1 MASSSN
7 QGRGEEQGQEPENQ
21 RPRDWRRRR
30 RSERAT
36 SETPDGQTSE
46 PEPQAVAAD
55 EVLSRPLIN
64 FFEPAMDRIG
74 SFGGPLVFAGIIG
87 LVSGI
92 VVVTFVSSMRLY
104 GFIDI
109 IIGAVLLGLVGAVF
123 FSNVLAAFV
132 SRAGRYGFN
141 TLILVGAFTGIIVV
155 ANIVSFE
162 NSTRM
167 DVTATNQ
174 FSLNNRTK
182 EVLSNLTEDVRATAF
197 YKDADPTATSDAA
210 EQRNERRN
218 KVVNTL
224 EEFDSRSSRFSYRVV
239 DPDLEPEIVSK
250 YFGARPTSFV
260 TEIVVVEAMDS
271 GQFDVL
277 QPTDASYNKLEQDLV
292 TSTLVATGSERKR
305 IYFLAGHGERNIDSA
320 STDGYLAVRS
330 GLEGD
335 NYQVQKLSWR
345 PTDVDVEVP
354 ADAAL
359 VVIAG
364 PTASL
369 PEAHEEALDRYLE
382 GLIIVKNAPEDV
394 IEQYLELNLDRDRE
408 DVLTDEISRR
418 EHGRMIFLAEPD
430 TPESFRRFF
439 ADWGVLVLT
448 GYIRDVDSSVP
459 GLPQTLSL
467 RSFNP
472 EAPLEI
478 TLPKG
483 EPLRDVFMPGAAA
496 INVFQDELR
505 FGFPVAATTT
515 NSYLITDPDR
525 VDPIT
530 GEGPDSDLR
539 GPFVPVV
546 RIQSIGQVGS
556 QPPSS
561 QPEPSQISDI
571 IVFGDSDF
579 LSNSSYNQGGGSDLF
594 LNSANFLVGDFSL
607 VSIRPKIFA
616 FREFN
621 LDANEYDFVRFSSWL
636 FLPGLMGLMAAL
648 VWWVRR

>member
-1 MASSSN
+1 MASSS
-7 QGRGEEQGQEPENQ
+7 RQERKQ
-21 RPRDWRRRR
+21 RARDWRRRR
-30 RSERAT
+30 RSERTAP
-36 SETPDGQTSE
+36 ETPAGQSDGPQ
-46 PEPQAVAAD
+46 PQAQAAD
-55 EVLSRPLIN
+55 EVLSQPLITL
-64 FFEPAMDRIG
+64 FEPAMDWIG
-74 SFGGPLVFAGIIG
+74 SYGAPLVFAGIIG
-87 LVSGI
+87 LVTGV

-132 SRAGRYGFN
+132 SRAGRYGLN
-141 TLILVGAFTGIIVV
+141 TLILLGAFTGIVVV

-174 FSLNNRTK
+174 FSLANRTK
-182 EVLSNLTEDVRATAF
+182 DVLSNLTEDLLATAF
-197 YKDADPTATSDAA
+197 YKDEDAAGSSEAA
-210 EQRNERRN
+210 EQRNARRS
-218 KVVNTL
+218 KVLNTL
-224 EEFDSRSSRFSYRVV
+224 EEFDSRSSKFSYRVV
-239 DPDLEPEIVSK
+239 DPDLKPEVVSK

-260 TEIVVVEAMDS
+260 TETVVVEGLDS
-271 GQFDVL
+271 GRFDVL
-277 QPTDASYNKLEQDLV
+277 QPTDASYTKLEQDLV
-292 TSTLVATGSERKR
+292 TSILVATGSEKKK
-305 IYFLAGHGERNIDSA
+305 IYFLSGHGERDIDRA
-320 STDGYLAVRS
+320 ATDGYAAVRS

-335 NYQVQKLSWR
+335 NYQVQELRWEA
-345 PTDVDVEVP
+345 TDIEVDVP

-359 VVIAG
+359 IVIAG
-364 PTASL
+364 PTSSL

-382 GLIIVKNAPEDV
+382 GVHSDGTL
-394 IEQYLELNLDRDRE
+394 
-408 DVLTDEISRR
+408 RR

-430 TPESFRRFF
+430 TPVSFRSFF
-439 ADWGVLVLT
+439 ADWGVLIST
-448 GYIRDVDSSVP
+448 GYIRDVGSSVP

-483 EPLRDVFMPGAAA
+483 ERLQDVFMPGATA
-496 INVFQDELR
+496 IGLIQDDLR
-505 FGFPVAATTT
+505 SVLQLAATSA

-525 VDPIT
+525 TEPIT
-530 GEGPDSDLR
+530 GAGPDSDQP
-539 GPFVPVV
+539 GPFYPVV
-546 RIQSIGQVGS
+546 RVQSVGQVGS
-556 QPPSS
+556 QPPTSL
-561 QPEPSQISDI
+561 PEPSEISDI
-571 IVFGDSDF
+571 IIFGDSDF

-594 LNSANFLVGDFSL
+594 LNSVNFLVGDFSL
-607 VSIRPKIFA
+607 VSIRPKVFA

>member
-1 MASSSN
+1 MTSPSN
-7 QGRGEEQGQEPENQ
+7 QEPGQEPAQEPENQ

-30 RSERAT
+30 RSERTAP
-36 SETPDGQTSE
+36 ETPAGRPEGQQPPVES
-46 PEPQAVAAD
+46 AD
-55 EVLSRPLIN
+55 EVLSQPLIT
-64 FFEPAMDRIG
+64 FFEPAMDWIG
-74 SFGGPLVFAGIIG
+74 TYGAPLVFAGIIG
-87 LVSGI
+87 LVTGI

-109 IIGAVLLGLVGAVF
+109 IIGAGLLGMVGAVF

-132 SRAGRYGFN
+132 SRTGRYGFN

-155 ANIVSFE
+155 GNIVSFE
-162 NSTRM
+162 NSTRI

-174 FSLNNRTK
+174 FSLATRTK
-182 EVLSNLTEDVRATAF
+182 DVLSNLTEDVRATAF
-197 YKDADPTATSDAA
+197 YIEEIGAGSSEAA

-224 EEFDSRSSRFSYRVV
+224 EEFDSRSSKFSYRII
-239 DPDLEPEIVSK
+239 DPDLKPEVVSK

-260 TEIVVVEAMDS
+260 VEIIVVEGMDS

-277 QPTDASYNKLEQDLV
+277 QPTDAGYTKLEQDLV
-292 TSTLVATGSERKR
+292 TATLVATGSEQKI
-305 IYFLAGHGERNIDSA
+305 IYFLSGHGERDVDDP
-320 STDGYLAVRS
+320 STNGYAAVRS

-335 NYQVQKLSWR
+335 NYQVQILNWPPSA
-345 PTDVDVEVP
+345 VDVEVP
-354 ADAAL
+354 TDAAL

-364 PTASL
+364 PTSAL
-369 PEAHEEALDRYLE
+369 PAAHEEALDRFLE
-382 GLIIVKNAPEDV
+382 GFNPDGTV
-394 IEQYLELNLDRDRE
+394 
-408 DVLTDEISRR
+408 RR

-430 TPESFRRFF
+430 TPPSFRKFF
-439 ADWGVLVLT
+439 ADWGVLIST
-448 GYIRDVDSSVP
+448 GYIRDVGSSVP

-483 EPLRDVFMPGAAA
+483 ERLQDVFMPGATA
-496 INVFQDELR
+496 ISLILDDLR
-505 FGFPVAATTT
+505 SGLPLAATSA
-515 NSYLITDPDR
+515 NSYLINDPDR
-525 VDPIT
+525 TEPIT
-530 GEGPDSDLR
+530 DAGPDSDQL
-539 GPFVPVV
+539 GPFIPAVLV
-546 RIQSIGQVGS
+546 RSVGQVGS
-556 QPPSS
+556 PPLSSEPQPS
-561 QPEPSQISDI
+561 EISDI
-571 IVFGDSDF
+571 IIFGDSDF
-579 LSNSSYNQGGGSDLF
+579 LSNSSYNQGGGADLF